1 MPSEVTVQQPFSLNP
16 DALAVETFDAAGVPT
31 DPSGLLDH
39 ETGCVD
45 PCQEQ
50 FLLDNPA

>member
-1 MPSEVTVQQPFSLNP
+1 MPQPFSLDP
-16 DALAVETFDAAGVPT
+16 DTLAVETFDAAGVPA
-31 DPSGLLDH
+31 DSSHLLDM